1 MARGFLKPQT
11 TAGWKRSLDLL
22 FSYTYKVLK
31 LYDNLNQLAIQ
42 TRRMS
47 MRLTWWKLRICTAA
61 ALALCVAFVPSIWA
75 QQQSREYVNRQAAMV
90 HMSGLLRLVETI
102 PLPTEG
108 YMDHLSYDLKNQH
121 LFLSAE
127 NNKEIVVV
135 DMKAGKVI
143 HETKVGGNPRKPFF
157 DPSTNELWVDLGDN
171 TVVAL
176 NGATFEVVKTIELT
190 GGKNAAGRDPDNAAF
205 DAAKGLYYVAV
216 RTRDE
221 GSKEGS
227 IEIVDTKA
235 AKLIGRIK
243 MEGQEPAG
251 IVLDAPANRLY
262 AGMGD
267 VVNGESVVKVVDTE
281 KRAIVAE
288 WSTAGGPQPHVAG
301 LDAAHHRLFM
311 GSRLGGGHNVDP
323 GKLVII
329 NTDTG
334 KVVETL
340 DATGGGDEIFFDAPS
355 KRVYFSGSTGTLAV
369 FHEDDPDH
377 FQLLGKVPTG
387 AIAKSGIWIPELKR
401 YYAAVPKHLV
411 QLIPTTQYGVR
422 DWITE
427 EAHLMVFE
435 EIP

>member
-1 MARGFLKPQT
+1 MRLARGKMRIYAT
-11 TAGWKRSLDLL
+11 V
-22 FSYTYKVLK
+22 VLI
-31 LYDNLNQLAIQ
+31 LCAVFV
-42 TRRMS
+42 S
-47 MRLTWWKLRICTAA
+47 RIG
-61 ALALCVAFVPSIWA
+61 A
-75 QQQSREYVNRQAAMV
+75 QQQSKEYVNRQMPMV

-108 YMDHLSYDLKNQH
+108 YMDHLSYDLKSQH

-127 NNKEIVVV
+127 NNKEVVVV
-135 DMKAGKVI
+135 DMKTGKVI
-143 HETKVGGNPRKPFF
+143 QETKVGGNPRKPFF
-157 DPSTNELWVDLGDN
+157 DPNTNELWVDLGDN

-176 NGATFEVVKTIELT
+176 NGSTFEVTKTIELT
-190 GGKNAAGRDPDNAAF
+190 GGKNAPGRDPDNAAF
-205 DAAKGLYYVAV
+205 DAAKGLYYVGV
-216 RTRDE
+216 RTRTE

-235 AKLIGRIK
+235 AKLIGSIK

-251 IVLDAPANRLY
+251 IILDPVANRLY

-267 VVNGESVVKVVDTE
+267 VVNGESVVKVVDDA

-334 KVVETL
+334 KVVQTL

-355 KRVYFSGSTGTLAV
+355 QRIYFSGSTGKSAHRGDRQIWDL
-369 FHEDDPDH
+369 DPGTEA
-377 FQLLGKVPTG
+377 LLCGCPEAPRS
-387 AIAKSGIWIPELKR
+387 AIAYNSVWEPRLDHRRSPSHGLRRDALRQSGWPNLHE
-401 YYAAVPKHLV
+401 
-411 QLIPTTQYGVR
+411 
-422 DWITE
+422 
-427 EAHLMVFE
+427 
-435 EIP
+435 

>member
-1 MARGFLKPQT
+1 
-11 TAGWKRSLDLL
+11 
-22 FSYTYKVLK
+22 
-31 LYDNLNQLAIQ
+31 
-42 TRRMS
+42 
-47 MRLTWWKLRICTAA
+47 
-61 ALALCVAFVPSIWA
+61 
-75 QQQSREYVNRQAAMV
+75 
-90 HMSGLLRLVETI
+90 MSGLLRLVETI

-157 DPSTNELWVDLGDN
+157 DPATNALWVDLGDN

-190 GGKNAAGRDPDNAAF
+190 GGKNAPGRDPDNAAF
-205 DAAKGLYYVAV
+205 DAAKGLYYVGV

-221 GSKEGS
+221 GSREGS

-235 AKLIGRIK
+235 AKLIGHIK

-251 IVLDAPANRLY
+251 IVLDSAANRLY

-267 VVNGESVVKVVDTE
+267 VVNGESVVKVVDIE

-340 DATGGGDEIFFDAPS
+340 DATGGGDEIFYDAPS
-355 KRVYFSGSTGTLAV
+355 KRIYFSGSTGTLAV

-411 QLIPTTQYGVR
+411 QLTPTTQYGAR

>member
-1 MARGFLKPQT
+1 
-11 TAGWKRSLDLL
+11 
-22 FSYTYKVLK
+22 
-31 LYDNLNQLAIQ
+31 
-42 TRRMS
+42 
-47 MRLTWWKLRICTAA
+47 MRLTRRKMRIYAA
-61 ALALCVAFVPSIWA
+61 VVLALCAIFVWKTGA
-75 QQQSREYVNRQAAMV
+75 QQQSKEYVNRQTPMV
-90 HMSGLLRLVETI
+90 HMSGLLKLVETI

-121 LFLSAE
+121 LFLSGE
-127 NNKEIVVV
+127 MNKEIVVV

-143 HETKVGGNPRKPFF
+143 QETKVGGNPRKPFF
-157 DPSTNELWVDLGDN
+157 DSVTNELWVDLGDN
-171 TVVAL
+171 TAVAL
-176 NGATFEVVKTIELT
+176 NGTTFEVTKTVELT
-190 GGKNAAGRDPDNAAF
+190 GGKGAPTRDPDNAAY
-205 DAAKGLYYVAV
+205 DPAKGLYYVGV
-216 RTRDE
+216 RTRTQGTKD
-221 GSKEGS
+221 GS
-227 IEIVDTKA
+227 IEIVDTRA
-235 AKLIGRIK
+235 AKLVGRIT
-243 MEGQEPAG
+243 MNGDEPAG
-251 IVLDAPANRLY
+251 IALDPAANRLY
-262 AGMGD
+262 VGMGD
-267 VVNGESVVKVVDTE
+267 IVNGESIVKVVDIA

-301 LDAAHHRLFM
+301 LDMAHHRLFM

-334 KVVETL
+334 KVVQTL

-355 KRVYFSGSTGTLAV
+355 QRVYFSGSTGTLAV

-377 FQLLGKVPTG
+377 FRLLGKVPTG

-411 QLIPTTQYGVR
+411 QITPTTQYGIR

-435 EIP
+435 ELP

>member
-1 MARGFLKPQT
+1 
-11 TAGWKRSLDLL
+11 
-22 FSYTYKVLK
+22 LK
-31 LYDNLNQLAIQ
+31 LRTTDGWRRRSDSHFKNARVVLPLNNKSDQFAIQ
-42 TRRMS
+42 KRRTL
-47 MRLTWWKLRICTAA
+47 MRLASGKMRIHAA
-61 ALALCVAFVPSIWA
+61 VILIFCGVFVSKIRG
-75 QQQSREYVNRQAAMV
+75 QQQSKEYVNRQAPMV
-90 HMSGLLRLVETI
+90 HMSGLLRLLETI

-108 YMDHLSYDLKNQH
+108 YMDHLSYDLKNEH

-143 HETKVGGNPRKPFF
+143 HQTKVGGNPRKPFF
-157 DPSTNELWVDLGDN
+157 DSNTNELWVDLGDN

-176 NGATFEVVKTIELT
+176 NGTTFEIAKTIELT
-190 GGKNAAGRDPDNAAF
+190 GGKNASGRDPDNAAF

-221 GSKEGS
+221 GSKDGS

-235 AKLIGRIK
+235 AKLIGSIK

-251 IVLDAPANRLY
+251 IVLDPVANRLY

-267 VVNGESVVKVVDTE
+267 VINGESVVKVVDIA

-334 KVVETL
+334 KVVQTL
-340 DATGGGDEIFFDAPS
+340 DATGGGDEIFYDAPS

-401 YYAAVPKHLV
+401 YYAAVPKHLI

-427 EAHLMVFE
+427 EAHLLVFE

>member
-1 MARGFLKPQT
+1 
-11 TAGWKRSLDLL
+11 
-22 FSYTYKVLK
+22 
-31 LYDNLNQLAIQ
+31 
-42 TRRMS
+42 

-61 ALALCVAFVPSIWA
+61 ALALFVAFVSSIWA
-75 QQQSREYVNRQAAMV
+75 QQQSKEYVNRQAAMV

-190 GGKNAAGRDPDNAAF
+190 GGKNASGRDPDNAAF

>member
-1 MARGFLKPQT
+1 MQLMRG
-11 TAGWKRSLDLL
+11 
-22 FSYTYKVLK
+22 
-31 LYDNLNQLAIQ
+31 
-42 TRRMS
+42 
-47 MRLTWWKLRICTAA
+47 KLRICAA
-61 ALALCVAFVPSIWA
+61 VVLTLCAIFISKIWA
-75 QQQSREYVNRQAAMV
+75 QQQSKDYVNRQMPMV

-108 YMDHLSYDLKNQH
+108 YMDHLTYDLKNQH

-127 NNKEIVVV
+127 NNQEVVVV
-135 DMKAGKVI
+135 DMKTGKVI

-157 DPSTNELWVDLGDN
+157 DAGTNELWVDLGDN
-171 TVVAL
+171 TAVAL
-176 NGATFEVVKTIELT
+176 NGATFEVAKTIELT
-190 GGKNAAGRDPDNAAF
+190 GGKNAPGRDPDNAAF
-205 DAAKGLYYVAV
+205 DSAKGLYYVAV
-216 RTRDE
+216 RTRTE

-227 IEIVDTKA
+227 IEIIETKA
-235 AKLIGRIK
+235 AKLVGSIK

-251 IVLDAPANRLY
+251 IILDPVANRLY

-267 VVNGESVVKVVDTE
+267 VVNGESVVKVVDTA

-334 KVVETL
+334 KVVQTL

-355 KRVYFSGSTGTLAV
+355 QRIYFSGSTGTLAV

-377 FQLLGKVPTG
+377 FRLLGKVPTG
-387 AIAKSGIWIPELKR
+387 AIAKSGVWIPELKR

-411 QLIPTTQYGVR
+411 QLMPTTQYGNR

-435 EIP
+435 EMP

>member
-1 MARGFLKPQT
+1 MEIAGHEGEILTYSLSYSLWIGF
-11 TAGWKRSLDLL
+11 
-22 FSYTYKVLK
+22 
-31 LYDNLNQLAIQ
+31 DNHLV
-42 TRRMS
+42 THKKKGESR
-47 MRLTWWKLRICTAA
+47 MRLGRGKLRVSVVVILSFCAI
-61 ALALCVAFVPSIWA
+61 FVSKTKAQDPSKD
-75 QQQSREYVNRQAAMV
+75 YVNRQMPMV
-90 HMSGLLRLVETI
+90 HMSGLLKLVETI
-102 PLPTEG
+102 PIPTEG
-108 YMDHLSYDLKNQH
+108 YMDHLTYDLKNQR

-127 NNKEIVVV
+127 NNKEIVVI
-135 DMKAGKVI
+135 DLKAGKVI

-157 DPSTNELWVDLGDN
+157 DSNTNELWVDLGDN
-171 TVVAL
+171 TVVSI
-176 NGATFEVVKTIELT
+176 NGSTFEVTKTIELT
-190 GGKNAAGRDPDNAAF
+190 GGKNAPGRDPDNAAF

-216 RTRDE
+216 RTRTE

-227 IEIVDTKA
+227 IEIIDTKA
-235 AKLIGRIK
+235 GKLVGSIK
-243 MEGQEPAG
+243 MLGQEPAG
-251 IVLDAPANRLY
+251 IALDAGANRLY

-267 VVNGESVVKVVDTE
+267 VVNGESTVKVVDLV
-281 KRAIVAE
+281 KRAVIAE

-301 LDAAHHRLFM
+301 LDVANHRLFM

-334 KVVETL
+334 KVIQTL
-340 DATGGGDEIFFDAPS
+340 DATGGGDEIFYDPPT

-377 FQLLGKVPTG
+377 FRLLGKVPTG

-411 QLIPTTQYGVR
+411 QLLPTTQYGIR

-427 EAHLMVFE
+427 EARIMVFE
-435 EIP
+435 EMP

>member
-1 MARGFLKPQT
+1 
-11 TAGWKRSLDLL
+11 
-22 FSYTYKVLK
+22 
-31 LYDNLNQLAIQ
+31 
-42 TRRMS
+42 
-47 MRLTWWKLRICTAA
+47 MRLTSGKMRIYAA
-61 ALALCVAFVPSIWA
+61 VFLILAVTFISEIRA
-75 QQQSREYVNRQAAMV
+75 QQQSKEYVNRQAPMV

-102 PLPTEG
+102 PIPTEG

-127 NNKEIVVV
+127 NNKEVVVV
-135 DMKAGKVI
+135 DMKTGKVI
-143 HETKVGGNPRKPFF
+143 QETKVGGNPRKPFF
-157 DPSTNELWVDLGDN
+157 DPTTNELWVDLGGN

-176 NGATFEVVKTIELT
+176 NGSTFEIAKTIELT
-190 GGKNAAGRDPDNAAF
+190 GGKNAPGRDPDNAAF

-216 RTRDE
+216 RTRTE

-235 AKLIGRIK
+235 AKLVGSIK

-251 IVLDAPANRLY
+251 IVLDPVANRLY

-267 VVNGESVVKVVDTE
+267 VVNGESIVKVVDIA
-281 KRAIVAE
+281 KGVIVAE

-334 KVVETL
+334 KVVQTL
-340 DATGGGDEIFFDAPS
+340 DATGGGDEIFFDEPS
-355 KRVYFSGSTGTLAV
+355 RRVYFSGSTGTLAV

-377 FQLLGKVPTG
+377 FRLLGKVPTG

-411 QLIPTTQYGVR
+411 QLLPTTQYGIR

-427 EAHLMVFE
+427 EAHLMAFE

>member
-1 MARGFLKPQT
+1 
-11 TAGWKRSLDLL
+11 
-22 FSYTYKVLK
+22 
-31 LYDNLNQLAIQ
+31 
-42 TRRMS
+42 
-47 MRLTWWKLRICTAA
+47 MRLTRGKKRICAA
-61 ALALCVAFVPSIWA
+61 VVLILCVVFVSKISA
-75 QQQSREYVNRQAAMV
+75 QQQSKEYVNRQVPMV
-90 HMSGLLRLVETI
+90 RMSGLLRLVETI
-102 PLPTEG
+102 PIQTEG

-127 NNKEIVVV
+127 NDKEIVVI
-135 DMKAGKVI
+135 DMKAGTVI

-157 DPSTNELWVDLGDN
+157 DPATNELWVDLGDN
-171 TVVAL
+171 TVVAV
-176 NGATFEVVKTIELT
+176 NGTTFVVDKTIELT
-190 GGKNAAGRDPDNAAF
+190 GGKNAPGRDPDNGAF

-216 RTRDE
+216 RTRTE

-235 AKLIGRIK
+235 AKLVGSIK
-243 MEGQEPAG
+243 MEGEEPAG
-251 IVLDAPANRLY
+251 IVLDPVAHRLY

-281 KRAIVAE
+281 KRAIIAE

-334 KVVETL
+334 KVIQTL

-377 FQLLGKVPTG
+377 FRLLGKVPTG

-401 YYAAVPKHLV
+401 YYAAVPKHFV
-411 QLIPTTQYGVR
+411 QMVPTTQYGIR

-435 EIP
+435 EMP

>member
-1 MARGFLKPQT
+1 
-11 TAGWKRSLDLL
+11 
-22 FSYTYKVLK
+22 
-31 LYDNLNQLAIQ
+31 
-42 TRRMS
+42 
-47 MRLTWWKLRICTAA
+47 MRLTKGKMRICSAVVLT
-61 ALALCVAFVPSIWA
+61 LCAIFGSKIRA
-75 QQQSREYVNRQAAMV
+75 QKQLKEYVNHQAPMV

-127 NNKEIVVV
+127 NNKEVVVV

-157 DPSTNELWVDLGDN
+157 NPSTNELWVDLGDN

-176 NGATFEVVKTIELT
+176 NGSTFEIAKTIELT
-190 GGKNAAGRDPDNAAF
+190 GGKNAPGRDPDNAAF

-216 RTRDE
+216 RTRTE

-227 IEIVDTKA
+227 VEIVDTKA
-235 AKLIGRIK
+235 AKLVGSIK
-243 MEGQEPAG
+243 MQGQEPAG
-251 IVLDAPANRLY
+251 IVLDPVANRLY

-267 VVNGESVVKVVDTE
+267 VVNGESIVKVVDIA

-301 LDAAHHRLFM
+301 LDAANHRLFM

-323 GKLVII
+323 GKLVVI

-334 KVVETL
+334 KVVQIL
-340 DATGGGDEIFFDAPS
+340 DATGGGDEIFYDAPS

-377 FQLLGKVPTG
+377 FQLLGKVHTG

-411 QLIPTTQYGVR
+411 QLMPTTQYGVH

>member
-1 MARGFLKPQT
+1 
-11 TAGWKRSLDLL
+11 
-22 FSYTYKVLK
+22 
-31 LYDNLNQLAIQ
+31 
-42 TRRMS
+42 
-47 MRLTWWKLRICTAA
+47 MRLTGGKMRIYAA
-61 ALALCVAFVPSIWA
+61 VVLTLCMVFVSKIRA
-75 QQQSREYVNRQAAMV
+75 QQQSKEYVNRQAPMV

-157 DPSTNELWVDLGDN
+157 DPTTNELWVDLGDN

-190 GGKNAAGRDPDNAAF
+190 GGKNASGRDPDNAAF

-227 IEIVDTKA
+227 IEIVDTKT
-235 AKLIGRIK
+235 AKLIGSIK
-243 MEGQEPAG
+243 MDGQEPAG
-251 IVLDAPANRLY
+251 IVLDPVANRLY

-267 VVNGESVVKVVDTE
+267 VVNGESVVKVVDIA

-334 KVVETL
+334 KVVQTL

-401 YYAAVPKHLV
+401 YYAAVPKHFV
-411 QLIPTTQYGVR
+411 QLMPTTQYGIR